1 MQEIYFRPHSKDK
14 SINDTALECWN
25 AKLIEGAKILGK
37 DWWCTPN
44 YRGWFEEA
52 GFMDVEEKVYYW
64 PGNEWPKGEKQKEL
78 GRTMLTNG
86 LRGLSA
92 VSMMLFTKVFGMSA
106 AEVETVLVDV
116 RKDMENCE
124 SGNPF

>member
-1 MQEIYFRPHSKDK
+1 M
-14 SINDTALECWN
+14 
-25 AKLIEGAKILGK
+25 
-37 DWWCTPN
+37 
-44 YRGWFEEA
+44 
-52 GFMDVEEKVYYW
+52 YYW
-64 PGNEWPKGEKQKEL
+64 PGKEWPKGEKQKEL

>member
-1 MQEIYFRPHSKDK
+1 
-14 SINDTALECWN
+14 
-25 AKLIEGAKILGK
+25 LIEGAKILGK